1 MEQVVGVGRIVVC
14 GPLLRLWAFVR
25 EHVIAVFGLV
35 VHAVETCYLQ
45 DNKEIISSQAKKKI
59 LHNHEFF
66 VISLFTVSLNNLG
79 ESSGYGS

>member
-45 DNKEIISSQAKKKI
+45 DNKEIISSQAKKKYYTTMNF
-59 LHNHEFF
+59 L
-66 VISLFTVSLNNLG
+66 
-79 ESSGYGS
+79 SSVCSQYH